1 MPRGSITV
9 PQGGASPDCPA
20 VLGDF
25 CYISTVVHGGLPILF
40 PSDKKIERLDT
51 DDLDEIEKI
60 AN

>member
-1 MPRGSITV
+1 MEIERLGLELQVQLAAGMSIE
-9 PQGGASPDCPA
+9 PAS
-20 VLGDF
+20 L
-25 CYISTVVHGGLPILF
+25 